1 MAGLLRGGVA
11 SCAPDGSGQR
21 EQRVKS
27 LRFYGGVFIVAAAS
41 LMLQVVQTRIL
52 SVVAWYYMA
61 FLAISVAMFG
71 MTAGALWIYLRRQ
84 RFSERTL
91 SHDLAYFSS
100 ALALSIVV
108 SSAMQMTLASGVI
121 SLSVTTLVV
130 WIEIA
135 ACQAV
140 PFFFSGVA
148 ISLALTRSPFPIGRV
163 YGADLAGAAVGCLL
177 ALLLL
182 NLVDGPTALIWIAA
196 LAMVAASCFR
206 SAAIGGAPAT
216 PLPAARQLLRLKTIL
231 AVLVLAALANGAGPL
246 GMRPL
251 VVKGKVEGGE
261 MTPLYA
267 KWNTF
272 SRIAVFDLGRSI
284 THLWGPSPLFKPE
297 TSLIEQRLMNIDGN
311 AATVSYGL
319 HGDVARA
326 AFLKD
331 DVTNIAHFLPG
342 HERAAVIG
350 IGAGR
355 DMLSARV
362 FGVPDI
368 TGIELNP
375 ILAHLLADI
384 PQFAAYSGIA
394 ALPGM
399 HIHIDEARSW
409 FARSTDHYD
418 IIQMTLIDTWA
429 ATSAGAFTLS
439 ENGLYTVEA
448 WQSFI
453 DHLNPQGVF
462 TVSRWYAPDNVNE
475 AGRMISLAT
484 ATLLRLGAADP
495 SRHIFVASSGRVAT
509 LVLSRSPFR
518 AEDVALLQR
527 IAREK
532 QYKVLLSPGGDPASP
547 VLGRIAASTS
557 LAELAAYTATLDL
570 DLSPPTDERPF
581 FFNTLP
587 LLSPWRAFT
596 LARHS
601 EFASAVGGNI
611 WATLTLLFLFLLSML
626 VVVRTIVYPLAPA
639 ISDVGR
645 RLAIGGSAYFCLIG
659 AGFMMAEIGLVQR
672 MSVFLGHPVYALS
685 IVLFSL
691 ILSTGIGSLISD
703 RFPLATRPQFTAWG
717 LTTAAYLFSI
727 PFWLPDVL
735 HASESGQLLLRASV
749 CIAAIA
755 PVGVLMGYGFPTG
768 MRLVTAVDRTP
779 APWFWGINGACGVLA
794 SSLAVA
800 TSLALGIS
808 ATMIASALCY
818 ALLVPAGLL
827 ITLDSRTLRPATA

>member
-1 MAGLLRGGVA
+1 
-11 SCAPDGSGQR
+11 
-21 EQRVKS
+21 VKS

-100 ALALSIVV
+100 ALALSIVI
-108 SSAMQMTLASGVI
+108 SSAAQMTLASGVL
-121 SLSVTTLVV
+121 SLSATALVV

-163 YGADLAGAAVGCLL
+163 YGADLAGAAIGCLI

-196 LAMVAASCFR
+196 MVMLAALCF
-206 SAAIGGAPAT
+206 SGAAIGIAPAT
-216 PLPAARQLLRLKTIL
+216 PLPGTRQLLRLKTIL
-231 AVLVLAALANGAGPL
+231 ALLVLLAVANGAGPF

-251 VVKGKVEGGE
+251 VVKGKVEGAE
-261 MTPLYA
+261 TTPIYSR
-267 KWNTF
+267 WNTF

-297 TSLIEQRLMNIDGN
+297 ASLIDQRLMNIDGN

-326 AFLKD
+326 AFLKE

-368 TGIELNP
+368 TGVELNP
-375 ILAHLLADI
+375 ILAHLFADI
-384 PQFAAYSGIA
+384 PEFADYSGIA

-399 HIHIDEARSW
+399 HVNIDEARSW
-409 FARSTDHYD
+409 FARNRDHYD

-448 WQSFI
+448 WQNFV
-453 DHLNPQGVF
+453 DHLSPHGVF

-484 ATLLRLGAADP
+484 ATLLRLGAIDP
-495 SRHIFVASSGRVAT
+495 SQHIFVASSGHVAT

-518 AEDVALLQR
+518 PGDLSLLKR

-532 QYKVLLSPGGDPASP
+532 QYRVLLAPGADPASP
-547 VLGRIAASTS
+547 VLGRIAGSTS
-557 LAELAAYTATLDL
+557 PAELEAYTSTLDL

-587 LLSPWRAFT
+587 LFSPWRVFN

-611 WATLTLLFLFLLSML
+611 WATLTLLFLFLFSLL
-626 VVVRTIVYPLAPA
+626 VVVRTIVYPLTPA

-645 RLAIGGSAYFCLIG
+645 RLAVGGSAYFCLIG
-659 AGFMMAEIGLVQR
+659 MGFMMAEIGLVQR

-703 RFPLATRPQFTAWG
+703 RFPLATRAQFTGWS

-727 PFWLPDVL
+727 PFWLPGVL
-735 HASESGQLLLRASV
+735 HGCESAELLLRASV
-749 CIAAIA
+749 CVGAIA
-755 PVGVLMGYGFPTG
+755 PGGLLMGYGFPTG

-779 APWFWGINGACGVLA
+779 APWFWGINGATGVLA

-800 TSLALGIS
+800 MSLAFGIY
-808 ATMIASALCY
+808 ATMATSALCY

-827 ITLDSRTLRPATA
+827 ITRDSRTLRPVAA

>member
-1 MAGLLRGGVA
+1 VRHFFARLGQVNRGA
-11 SCAPDGSGQR
+11 KP
-21 EQRVKS
+21 VKS
-27 LRFYGGVFIVAAAS
+27 LRFYAGVFIVAAS
-41 LMLQVVQTRIL
+41 GLMLQVVQTRIL

-100 ALALSIVV
+100 ALAISIVL
-108 SSAMQMTLASGVI
+108 SSAVQMTLASGVI
-121 SLSVTTLVV
+121 SVSASALVV

-135 ACQAV
+135 ACEAV
-140 PFFFSGVA
+140 PFFFSGVV
-148 ISLALTRSPFPIGRV
+148 IGLALTRSPFPVARV
-163 YGADLAGAAVGCLL
+163 YGADLVGAALGCLL

-182 NLVDGPTALIWIAA
+182 NLVDGPTALIWVAG
-196 LAMVAASCFR
+196 LVMVAALCFAG
-206 SAAIGGAPAT
+206 AAIGTAQAT
-216 PLPAARQLLRLKTIL
+216 PWPASRQLLRLKTIL
-231 AVLVLAALANGAGPL
+231 AILVLAALANGSGAF

-261 MTPLYA
+261 TTPLYA

-272 SRIAVFDLGRSI
+272 SRIAVFDLGPSI

-297 TSLIEQRLMNIDGN
+297 ASLIEQRLMNIDGN

-326 AFLKD
+326 AFLKE

-368 TGIELNP
+368 TGVELNP

-384 PQFAAYSGIA
+384 PEFADYSGIA

-399 HIHIDEARSW
+399 HVNIDEARSW
-409 FARSTDHYD
+409 FARNQDHYD

-439 ENGLYTVEA
+439 ENGLYTIEA
-448 WQSFI
+448 WQNFV

-484 ATLLRLGAADP
+484 ATLLKLGASDP
-495 SRHIFVASSGRVAT
+495 SQHIFVASSGHVAT

-518 AEDVALLQR
+518 AEDTALLKR
-527 IAREK
+527 IAEEK
-532 QYKVLLSPGGDPASP
+532 QYRVLLSPGGEPASP
-547 VLGRIAASTS
+547 VLGRIAGSTS
-557 LAELAAYTATLDL
+557 MAALDAYTATLDL
-570 DLSPPTDERPF
+570 DLSAPNDERPF

-587 LLSPWRAFT
+587 LFSPWRVFN
-596 LARHS
+596 LARHN
-601 EFASAVGGNI
+601 EFAGAVGGNI
-611 WATLTLLFLFLLSML
+611 WATLTLLFLFLLSLL
-626 VVVRTIVYPLAPA
+626 VVIRTIVYPLAPA
-639 ISDVGR
+639 IGDIGR

-659 AGFMMAEIGLVQR
+659 MGFMMAEIGLVQR

-691 ILSTGIGSLISD
+691 ILSTGAGSLLSD
-703 RFPLATRPQFTAWG
+703 RFPLATRPQFIAWG
-717 LTTAAYLFSI
+717 LATAAYLFLI

-735 HASESGQLLLRASV
+735 HNCETGQLLLRASV
-749 CIAAIA
+749 CVGAIS
-755 PVGVLMGYGFPTG
+755 PGGLLMGYGFPTG
-768 MRLVTAVDRTP
+768 MRLVTAVDRAP
-779 APWFWGINGACGVLA
+779 APWFWGINGATGVLA
-794 SSLAVA
+794 SSLAIA
-800 TSLALGIS
+800 ISLAFGIY
-808 ATMIASALCY
+808 ATMTISALCY

-827 ITLDSRTLRPATA
+827 ITHDSRTLRPLAA